1 MQTTNIDNSI
11 YLLSLLTS
19 NPNVL
24 LTDTA
29 IVAVSSLFADPLN
42 KVSSMRGT
50 SPSVYFCPLL
60 WDWNNK
66 MTLSKKYPIFTVRS
80 I

>member
-19 NPNVL
+19 NPNL
-24 LTDTA
+24 LPTDTLTA
-29 IVAVSSLFADPLN
+29 IVAVSSLFADPFN
-42 KVSSMRGT
+42 EVSSMRGT
-50 SPSVYFCPLL
+50 SPSIYFCPLL

-66 MTLSKKYPIFTVRS
+66 NDFE
-80 I
+80 